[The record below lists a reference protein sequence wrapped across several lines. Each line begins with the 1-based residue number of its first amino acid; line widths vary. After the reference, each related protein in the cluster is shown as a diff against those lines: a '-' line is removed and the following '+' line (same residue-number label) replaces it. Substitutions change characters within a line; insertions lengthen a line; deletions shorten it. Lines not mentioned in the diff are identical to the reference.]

1 MTNPDLVQALDSVM
15 KARYANR
22 FFIDRPVPYETLHAI
37 LEAARHAPSGANIQ
51 PWRVHALAGV
61 AKARICGDIL
71 ATHAREAA
79 QHASEYT
86 YYAPDLPDLYQG
98 RKQEFGRV
106 FYGAL
111 AIAQDDAAGR
121 AAQTAKNYQF
131 FGAPVGLIVTIDR
144 RLETGSWLDLGMFL
158 QNVMLAAKARGLDTC
173 PQETLAKY
181 HRVLRRHLPI
191 APEDIVVCGMALGFH
206 DAAKAARRG
215 VMERAPVEAFARFHG
230 FEAPSARDKGE

>member
-1 MTNPDLVQALDSVM
+1 MTPPDLVQAFDSVM
-15 KARYANR
+15 KGRYANR
-22 FFIDRPVPYETLHAI
+22 FFTDQPVPYDTVHDI
-37 LEAARHAPSGANIQ
+37 LEAASYAPSGANIQ
-51 PWRVHALAGV
+51 PWQIHVLAGQ
-61 AKARICGDIL
+61 AKADICRDIS

-111 AIAQDDAAGR
+111 GIAQDDAAGR

-144 RLETGSWLDLGMFL
+144 RLEKGSWLDLGMFL
-158 QNVMLAAKARGLDTC
+158 QNVMLAAKVRGLDTC

-191 APEDIVVCGMALGFH
+191 APEDVVVCGMALGVR
-206 DAAKAARRG
+206 DAALAARRG
-215 VMERAPVEAFARFHG
+215 VMERAPVEAFASFHG
-230 FEAPSARDKGE
+230 FEAPPARDTGE